1 MDGNAVA
8 NSAKQYIILKF
19 DNEQYGI
26 DITYIDNIVRLQKI
40 TRVPHAQ
47 PYFLGI
53 INLRGEVVPVMSLR
67 RKFELP
73 DKENTNASRILILKV
88 EGNAKI
94 GILVDEVREV
104 VTLTGRARH
113 EAAATIFFTTVPLPT
128 PENPEITIKEPFF
141 AIIYLVPP
149 TLYSVSVHEPSRS
162 LSSGRFPYRK

>member
-53 INLRGEVVPVMSLR
+53 INLRGEVLPVMSLR
-67 RKFELP
+67 VKMGLEADEL
-73 DKENTNASRILILKV
+73 TRATRIIILKQEQQGSV
-88 EGNAKI
+88 
-94 GILVDEVREV
+94 GIIVDEVKEV
-104 VTLTGRARH
+104 VTLGTSQIEKMSQNTGEIKKSFITGVGKNNGELISLLDLNSITLA
-113 EAAATIFFTTVPLPT
+113 
-128 PENPEITIKEPFF
+128 EN
-141 AIIYLVPP
+141 A
-149 TLYSVSVHEPSRS
+149 
-162 LSSGRFPYRK
+162 

>member
-53 INLRGEVVPVMSLR
+53 INLRGEVVPVM
-67 RKFELP
+67 
-73 DKENTNASRILILKV
+73 
-88 EGNAKI
+88 NAKI

-104 VTLTGRARH
+104 VTLTDDDI
-113 EAAATIFFTTVPLPT
+113 EQIATESGDTRT
-128 PENPEITIKEPFF
+128 
-141 AIIYLVPP
+141 YLTGVGK
-149 TLYSVSVHEPSRS
+149 YNES
-162 LSSGRFPYRK
+162 LISLLNIGALIADIDNE

>member
-73 DKENTNASRILILKV
+73 DKENTNAV

-104 VTLTGRARH
+104 VTLTDDDI
-113 EAAATIFFTTVPLPT
+113 EQIATESGDTRT
-128 PENPEITIKEPFF
+128 
-141 AIIYLVPP
+141 YLTGVGK
-149 TLYSVSVHEPSRS
+149 YNES
-162 LSSGRFPYRK
+162 LISLLNIGALIADIDNE

>member
-67 RKFELP
+67 R
-73 DKENTNASRILILKV
+73 SRILILKV

-104 VTLTGRARH
+104 VTLTDDDI
-113 EAAATIFFTTVPLPT
+113 EQIATESGDTRT
-128 PENPEITIKEPFF
+128 
-141 AIIYLVPP
+141 YLTGVGK
-149 TLYSVSVHEPSRS
+149 YNES
-162 LSSGRFPYRK
+162 LISLLNIGALIADIDNE

>member
-8 NSAKQYIILKF
+8 NSAKQYINLKF

-73 DKENTNASRILILKV
+73 DKENTNASRILILTV
-88 EGNAKI
+88 EGSI
-94 GILVDEVREV
+94 
-104 VTLTGRARH
+104 T
-113 EAAATIFFTTVPLPT
+113 
-128 PENPEITIKEPFF
+128 NP
-141 AIIYLVPP
+141 
-149 TLYSVSVHEPSRS
+149 
-162 LSSGRFPYRK
+162 